1 MNFYVNSFTG
11 YYNLIKILNYLLCL
25 ATCLYLKYI
34 KPSNINQIGVKKIAF
49 LVVSFTNNKQN
60 TKKKNTNIA

>member
-11 YYNLIKILNYLLCL
+11 YNIVRILNYLFL

-49 LVVSFTNNKQN
+49 LVVSFTNSKQN

>member
-11 YYNLIKILNYLLCL
+11 YYNHLRILNYLLFL

-34 KPSNINQIGVKKIAF
+34 KPSNINHIGVKKIAF
-49 LVVSFTNNKQN
+49 LVVSFTNKKQN

>member
-1 MNFYVNSFTG
+1 MNFM
-11 YYNLIKILNYLLCL
+11 LIHLLAIIISRILNYLFL

-49 LVVSFTNNKQN
+49 LVVSFTNSKQN

>member
-1 MNFYVNSFTG
+1 MNFM
-11 YYNLIKILNYLLCL
+11 LIHLLAIISRKILNYLFL

-49 LVVSFTNNKQN
+49 LVVSFTNSKQN

>member
-1 MNFYVNSFTG
+1 MNFYVNSF
-11 YYNLIKILNYLLCL
+11 YWLISRILNYLFL

-49 LVVSFTNNKQN
+49 LVVSFTNSKQN
-60 TKKKNTNIA
+60 TKKNTNIA